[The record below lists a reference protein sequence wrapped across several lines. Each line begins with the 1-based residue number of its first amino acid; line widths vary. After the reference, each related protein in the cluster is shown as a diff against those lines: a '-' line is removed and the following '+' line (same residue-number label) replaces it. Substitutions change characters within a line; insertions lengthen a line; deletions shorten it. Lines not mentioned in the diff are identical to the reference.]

1 MLQKDDVI
9 SIHFTCSVDEN
20 IIDSTYDREP
30 FSLTIGGD
38 DLIDGVEEQL
48 LDLKI
53 GEKRKIIVNKE
64 KAYGDI
70 QSELFQIVEL
80 DRMPT
85 DATLGNIIE
94 GETEDGTKFQC
105 FLKDIDVPNN
115 IAILDFNHP
124 LAGKDLIFEIFRIS

>member
-105 FLKDIDVPNN
+105 F
-115 IAILDFNHP
+115 
-124 LAGKDLIFEIFRIS
+124 

>member
-53 GEKRKIIVNKE
+53 GELKRDFITYLLYMECVQ
-64 KAYGDI
+64 I
-70 QSELFQIVEL
+70 Q
-80 DRMPT
+80 
-85 DATLGNIIE
+85 
-94 GETEDGTKFQC
+94 K
-105 FLKDIDVPNN
+105 
-115 IAILDFNHP
+115 
-124 LAGKDLIFEIFRIS
+124 